1 MPRQNRRKTAAVPA
15 SARANQESGR
25 APAEALGAGSP
36 AALDAPEAPGAP
48 GEPLPAAPDTV
59 GDRLPA
65 FVARTPW
72 LGWLVRLGAE
82 KRLALGLA
90 AIACVLYVPW
100 LGAVG
105 FWDPWEPHYGEVAR
119 EMIARGDYIHPW
131 WESVWFFSKPA
142 LDLWLMAAGM
152 LVVGT
157 NGPERHLGVYTEWGV
172 RLPFMAVTVLGAI
185 VLYFAAAR
193 LLGRRTATLGT
204 LAMLCAPLTVFYARQ
219 AVPDPVFVGLLSA
232 AMGCLSLV
240 LFERETLP
248 GEPPRTSGRD
258 GWLVAFYCFVGLAT
272 LSKGLLG
279 FALPGAV
286 VLFYCLVTGEW
297 HRLRRLRLLMGS
309 CIVLA
314 ICGPWYGTMFGFDG
328 RDEDGKTFFERFI
341 IHDHF
346 KRLAV
351 GVYTTTPGGTF
362 IYFIEQLGF
371 DSFPFAFA
379 FPGAIAALGRAR
391 VRPRDARERME
402 LFLLLWL
409 LGGFA
414 VFAFSV
420 TKFHHYAYPIL
431 PPLLFFCA
439 IWLDRLLRDGLRAH
453 AGELLAGALLYALVA
468 HDLALVPKHL
478 TDMFVFNY
486 DRPYPDRDVDPRQTF
501 QLLFMAAPAVAL
513 SPWIFDRLVQLFR
526 AVRGLRNQGERD
538 ALRTALRSRLG
549 GAPLESAEAPQDRQV
564 LVRSLLLCGL
574 AFSLLLGW
582 SYWRRMSPH
591 WTQRDLFYLYYS
603 ESRPDEPIG
612 AYQMNWRGETFYSR
626 NTVREIGRP
635 SPPSIAMPDF
645 LASPGERKWVL
656 VEQARLAGLRQAV
669 QPGHRVRVVEG
680 RNNKFALV
688 AVEPVPAA
696 PGQAG
701 VPPAAEAIPAPLAPQ
716 RGGPA
721 RPPVVA
727 PGPSGASGGPL
738 PLQPTAP
745 APPQRFGAPP

>member
-1 MPRQNRRKTAAVPA
+1 MPRQNRRKP
-15 SARANQESGR
+15 
-25 APAEALGAGSP
+25 APAAPAPPPPPGATRGASGLPDARGGQGS
-36 AALDAPEAPGAP
+36 PGAP
-48 GEPLPAAPDTV
+48 GGDGGSGPAVPAEAAF

-65 FVARTPW
+65 FVEEQPW
-72 LGWLVRLGAE
+72 LGWLAGMGGE
-82 KRLALGLA
+82 KRVALGLVVLA
-90 AIACVLYVPW
+90 AVLYLPW

-152 LVVGT
+152 LVSGT
-157 NGPERHLGVYTEWGV
+157 NGPARHLGIYTEWGV
-172 RLPFMAVTVLGAI
+172 RLPFMAVTVLGAV

-193 LLGRRTATLGT
+193 LLGRRVAALGT
-204 LAMLCAPLTVFYARQ
+204 VAMLCAPLTVFYARQ

-232 AMGCLSLV
+232 AMGCLAIV
-240 LFERETLP
+240 LFEREPLP

-286 VLFYCLVTGEW
+286 TLLYCLATGEW
-297 HRLRRLRLLMGS
+297 HRLRRLRLLLGA

-314 ICGPWYGTMFGFDG
+314 LCGPWYGTMFGFDG

-371 DSFPFAFA
+371 DAFPFVFA

-391 VRPRDARERME
+391 VRPRDGRERME
-402 LFLLLWL
+402 LFLLFWL
-409 LGGFA
+409 LAGFA

-420 TKFHHYAYPIL
+420 TKFHHYAYPVL
-431 PPLLFFCA
+431 PPLLLFSA

-453 AGELLAGALLYALVA
+453 AGEVLAGALLYALVA

-478 TDMFVFNY
+478 TDLFVFNY
-486 DRPYPDRDVDPRQTF
+486 DRAYPDREVDPRQTF
-501 QLLFMAAPAVAL
+501 QLLFTAAPAVAA
-513 SPWIFDRLVQLFR
+513 SPWIFDRLAQLWR
-526 AVRGLRNQGERD
+526 ALRGLGRRDER
-538 ALRTALRSRLG
+538 ASLGAALRSRLA
-549 GAPLESAEAPQDRQV
+549 GAPLETAEAPQDRQV
-564 LVRSLLLCGL
+564 LLASLLLLGL
-574 AFSLLLGW
+574 AFSLVLGW

-591 WTQRDLFYLYYS
+591 WTQRDLFYLYYRD
-603 ESRPDEPIG
+603 SRPDEPIG

-626 NTVREIGRP
+626 NTVRQIGRP
-635 SPPSIAMPDF
+635 APPSIAMPDF
-645 LASPGERKWVL
+645 LASPGARKWVL
-656 VEQARLAGLRQAV
+656 VEQGRLAGLRQAV
-669 QPGHRVRVVEG
+669 QPGHRVRVVES
-680 RNNKFALV
+680 RNNKFVLAAL
-688 AVEPVPAA
+688 EPVA
-696 PGQAG
+696 PPGNPPV
-701 VPPAAEAIPAPLAPQ
+701 VPTPLLPQ
-716 RGGPA
+716 KGAPA
-721 RPPVVA
+721 RPLPA
-727 PGPSGASGGPL
+727 PGPQGTSGGPS
-738 PLQPTAP
+738 PLQPPTP
-745 APPQRFGAPP
+745 AQPQRFGAPP